1 MASWSKKDYYQGSES
16 ESEEEIAIEKL
27 KERENILKEDD
38 FFPDLG
44 QEELNYNDLTED
56 ELLEVIERDSPELMG
71 VLESVKNLM
80 TASKNAKKAQ
90 DAVGVKYC
98 QLLAMHVSYYMLL
111 KAKGKVAANHP
122 VVASIKNVEKMIIS
136 RGKLR
141 ENDTVVIEENV
152 QENKEDRVEEILNE
166 GKGKREIDEKI
177 KKNKGIV
184 KKRKKIERNV
194 RVKNKMK
201 YLKKLKIRRSTL
213 GIKEPRN
220 QDHYEGETTGIRK
233 NLIKSVKLT

>member
-71 VLESVKNLM
+71 ILESVKNLVI
-80 TASKNAKKAQ
+80 TSKNAKKAQ
-90 DAVGVKYC
+90 DIVGIKYC
-98 QLLAMHVSYYMLL
+98 QLLAMHISYYILL

-122 VVASIKNVEKMIIS
+122 VVTSIKNIEKIIIS
-136 RGKLR
+136 RGKQR
-141 ENDTVVIEENV
+141 EDDIDIEENI
-152 QENKEDRVEEILNE
+152 QENNDDGIEEIHNE
-166 GKGKREIDEKI
+166 GGKKREIDEKI

-201 YLKKLKIRRSTL
+201 YMKKLKIRRSTL
-213 GIKEPRN
+213 GIKDPRN

>member
-71 VLESVKNLM
+71 ILESVKNL
-80 TASKNAKKAQ
+80 TIISKNAKSIK
-90 DAVGVKYC
+90 DTVGIKYC
-98 QLLAMHVSYYMLL
+98 QLLAMNLSYYMLL
-111 KAKGKVAANHP
+111 KSKGKIAANHP
-122 VVASIKNVEKMIIS
+122 VVTSIKNIEKIIIS
-136 RGKLR
+136 RGKQR
-141 ENDTVVIEENV
+141 GNDILIEENIK
-152 QENKEDRVEEILNE
+152 ENKDHEIKE
-166 GKGKREIDEKI
+166 TQDERKGKREIDEKI